1 MPDQLDSNQSF
12 DDRTQEIK
20 ATIKSLFEDFEID
33 ELEIPSFY
41 IENNWALCLILFC
54 IVLYWK

>member
-20 ATIKSLFEDFEID
+20 ATIKSLFEDLEID

-41 IENNWALCLILFC
+41 IENNNSYVQTYI
-54 IVLYWK
+54 YD